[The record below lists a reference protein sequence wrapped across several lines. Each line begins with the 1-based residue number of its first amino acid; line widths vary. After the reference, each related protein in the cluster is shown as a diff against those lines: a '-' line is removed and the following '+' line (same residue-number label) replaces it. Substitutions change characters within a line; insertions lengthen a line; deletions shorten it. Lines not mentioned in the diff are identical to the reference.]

1 LVRTVRGAFKGE
13 SMRVR
18 RLALLA
24 APLLLGGALAAGCG
38 SSGTTS
44 SSASSACKIALLLPE
59 NTTPR
64 YESAD
69 KPYFE
74 AQVAKLAPQCKV
86 LYFNA
91 ANDGSLQTQQA
102 NTALAEGAKVLVLDS
117 ADPQSG
123 AAIVQTAQAKGVKTI
138 AYDRMTGGPVA
149 LLTTFNAIQVGNLQG
164 TALVTAMKKAGD
176 PPGSQIVMINGDTS
190 GYEAKLF
197 KKGAQDVIAA
207 SGFKIG
213 ANYDTV
219 NWDPNTAATEMTQ
232 AITKLGKA
240 DIKGVYVA
248 NDTMAGAAVN
258 AMQQAG
264 IKPLPPVTG
273 QDAATDGLQ
282 RILLGTQTMTVY
294 KRLKLLAD
302 DAGAAAVAIATGKK
316 MPAAS
321 KSEINQTGNKVPAVL
336 LTPISVTTQNM
347 KSTVVADQFVTP
359 AVLCTGDV
367 KNACTKYGI

>member
-1 LVRTVRGAFKGE
+1 
-13 SMRVR
+13 MRIPK
-18 RLALLA
+18 LAVLA
-24 APLLLGGALAAGCG
+24 VPLLLSGAMAAGCS
-38 SSGTTS
+38 SSGTTA
-44 SSASSACKIALLLPE
+44 SSAAASSGTAGAATSACKIALLLPE

-74 AQVAKLAPQCKV
+74 AQVAKLAPQCQV

-123 AAIVQTAQAKGVKTI
+123 AAIVQTAAAKGVKTI

-164 TALVTAMKKAGD
+164 TALVSAMKAAGT
-176 PPGSQIVMINGDTS
+176 PAGSQIVMINGDTS

-197 KKGAQDVIAA
+197 KKGAQDTITSA
-207 SGFKIG
+207 GFKI
-213 ANYDTV
+213 AADYDTV
-219 NWDPNTAATEMTQ
+219 GWDPNTAATEMTQ

-240 DIKGVYVA
+240 NIKGVYVA
-248 NDTMAGAAVN
+248 NDTMAGAAIN

-264 IKPLPPVTG
+264 ITPLPPVTG

-294 KRLKLLAD
+294 KRLKLLAN
-302 DAGAAAVAIATGKK
+302 DAASAAVTIATGKPL
-316 MPAAS
+316 PATTQ
-321 KSEINQTGNKVPAVL
+321 SEVNQTGNTVPAML
-336 LTPISVTTQNM
+336 LTPIAVTTANM
-347 KSTVVADQFVTP
+347 KSTVVADGFVSIS
-359 AVLCTGDV
+359 ALCAGDT
-367 KNACTKYGI
+367 KSACTKSGI

>member
-1 LVRTVRGAFKGE
+1 
-13 SMRVR
+13 MRVHK
-18 RLALLA
+18 LAVLA

-44 SSASSACKIALLLPE
+44 GTASGACKIALLLPE

-74 AQVAKLAPQCKV
+74 AEVARLAPQCKV

-123 AAIVQTAQAKGVKTI
+123 AAIVQTAAAKRVKTI

-149 LLTTFNAIQVGNLQG
+149 LLTTFNAIQVGSLQG
-164 TALVTAMKKAGD
+164 TALVNAMKTAGD
-176 PPGSQIVMINGDTS
+176 RPGAQIVMINGDTS

-197 KKGAQDVIAA
+197 KKGAQQVIAS

-213 ANYDTV
+213 ADYDTV
-219 NWDPNTAATEMTQ
+219 GWDPKTAATEMTQ

-240 DIKGVYVA
+240 SIKGVYVA
-248 NDTMAGAAVN
+248 NDTMAGAAIN

-264 IKPLPPVTG
+264 ITPLPPVTG

-302 DAGAAAVAIATGKK
+302 DAARAAVAMATGKK
-316 MPAAS
+316 VPAAAQ
-321 KSEINQTGNKVPAVL
+321 SEINQTGNKVPAIL
-336 LTPISVTTQNM
+336 LTPIAVTTQNM
-347 KSTVVADQFVTP
+347 KATVIADKFVALT
-359 AVLCTGDV
+359 ALCAGDV
-367 KNACTKYGI
+367 KSACNKHGI

>member
-1 LVRTVRGAFKGE
+1 
-13 SMRVR
+13 MRVR
-18 RLALLA
+18 RLAVLT
-24 APLLLGGALAAGCG
+24 APLLLSGVLAAGCG

-44 SSASSACKIALLLPE
+44 SNASGACKIALLLPE

-69 KPYFE
+69 KPDFE

-123 AAIVQTAQAKGVKTI
+123 AAIVQAAQAKGVKTI

-164 TALVTAMKKAGD
+164 TALVNAMKKAGD
-176 PPGSQIVMINGDTS
+176 GPGSEIVMINGDTS

-197 KKGAQDVIAA
+197 KKGAQDAITA

-213 ANYDTV
+213 VDYDTV
-219 NWDPNTAATEMTQ
+219 KWDPNTATTEMTQ

-240 DIKGVYVA
+240 NVRGVYVA

-316 MPAAS
+316 MPATTQ
-321 KSEINQTGNKVPAVL
+321 SEVNQTGNKVPAVL
-336 LTPISVTTQNM
+336 LTPIAVTTQNM
-347 KSTVVADQFVTP
+347 KSTVIADQFVKTS
-359 AVLCTGDV
+359 VLCTGDA
-367 KNACTKYGI
+367 KNACGKYGI

>member
-1 LVRTVRGAFKGE
+1 
-13 SMRVR
+13 MRVR
-18 RLALLA
+18 KLAVLA
-24 APLLLGGALAAGCG
+24 APLLLSGAMAAGCS

-44 SSASSACKIALLLPE
+44 GSASGACKIALLLPE

-74 AQVAKLAPQCKV
+74 AQVAKLASQCKV

-123 AAIVQTAQAKGVKTI
+123 AAIVQTAAAKGVKTI

-164 TALVTAMKKAGD
+164 TALVGAMKKAGAA
-176 PPGSQIVMINGDTS
+176 PGSQVVMINGDTS

-197 KKGAQDVIAA
+197 KKGAQDVIAS

-213 ANYDTV
+213 ADYDTTG
-219 NWDPNTAATEMTQ
+219 WDPNTAATEMTQ

-240 DIKGVYVA
+240 NIKGVYVA
-248 NDTMAGAAVN
+248 NDTMAGAAIN

-294 KRLKLLAD
+294 KRLKMLAD
-302 DAGAAAVAIATGKK
+302 DAAGAAVAMATGEKA
-316 MPAAS
+316 PAATT
-321 KSEINQTGNKVPAVL
+321 SEINQTGSKVPAIL

-347 KSTVVADQFVTP
+347 KATVIADGFVTLS
-359 AVLCTGDV
+359 ALCTSDV
-367 KNACTKYGI
+367 KAACTRYGV